1 MNFYLIG
8 DSISVH
14 YGPFLQKALT
24 GIMGYAHKEGA
35 DEALLNLDKPIGAN
49 GGDSTRVLEFVKASA
64 KNNTFKTD
72 ILAINCGLHDI
83 KRNPETHAYQ
93 VPIADYEANLRE
105 LVRVT
110 ATLPLQFV
118 WIRTT
123 PCDEKIHNV
132 RSKSFHRFAADCAA
146 YNAVADRVMSEA
158 SIPVIDLFTFTS
170 NLGPELFCD
179 HVHFTMPVREKQAAY
194 IAGWLSAMA
203 AGYRRP
209 PANNGGCGNKS

>member
-1 MNFYLIG
+1 M
-8 DSISVH
+8 
-14 YGPFLQKALT
+14 QQALT
-24 GIMGYAHKEGA
+24 GILGYAHKEGA

-49 GGDSTRVLEFVKASA
+49 GGDSDRVLEFVKAA
-64 KNNTFKTD
+64 APANTFKAD

-93 VPIADYEANLRE
+93 VPIERYAENLRE

-110 ATLPLQFV
+110 ATLPLRLV

-123 PCDEKIHNV
+123 PCDENIHNA
-132 RSKSFHRFAADCAA
+132 RSTSFHRFAADCVA

-158 SIPVIDLFTFTS
+158 DIPMIDLFTFTS

-179 HVHFTMPVREKQAAY
+179 HVHFTMPVREKQAAF
-194 IAGWLSAMA
+194 IAGWLSAFA
-203 AGYRRP
+203 AVG
-209 PANNGGCGNKS
+209 AA